1 MAFDVSKFLALTV
14 LIAGTGA
21 SCTAADDK
29 DEPGAAG
36 TAGSAGQN
44 SAGSN
49 SNPGGADQG
58 GAGGGEATG
67 KGGEAGGFVV
77 GGASAGAGVGGAGLG
92 GAESGGGGAGG
103 APEVGECL
111 GELAVGGA
119 GGAGGVDLDPSLEG
133 LCSDFYQT
141 DCGDEL
147 LPPSY
152 TVCAASKDRDQPA
165 VAVAIADCIT
175 ALSLTDECDSAKV
188 KACYSGVVGKGCANP
203 DSVAACNDII
213 ARAGCEAV
221 TQADCEKVANLVNP
235 AELAAFTECMDPSI
249 EGYYNPDFTGTCAER
264 LESCAGLWL
273 E

>member
-29 DEPGAAG
+29 DEPGSAG
-36 TAGSAGQN
+36 TAGTAGAAGQN
-44 SAGSN
+44 SAGSS
-49 SNPGGADQG
+49 SNPGGAAQG
-58 GAGGGEATG
+58 GAGGEATG
-67 KGGEAGGFVV
+67 KGGEAGGLVV
-77 GGASAGAGVGGAGLG
+77 GGASAGAGVGGAALG
-92 GAESGGGGAGG
+92 GAETGGAGG

-147 LPPSY
+147 LAPSY
-152 TVCAASKDRDQPA
+152 TVCAGLKDRAQPGVT
-165 VAVAIADCIT
+165 VAVADCIT
-175 ALSLTDECDSAKV
+175 ALSLADECDSAKA
-188 KACYSGVVGKGCANP
+188 KACFTSVVGKGCANP
-203 DSVAACNDII
+203 DSVAACTAII

-221 TQADCEKVANLVNP
+221 TQANCEKVANLVTP
-235 AELAAFTECMDPSI
+235 DEFAAFTECMDPSI

-264 LESCAGLWL
+264 LDSCAGLWL